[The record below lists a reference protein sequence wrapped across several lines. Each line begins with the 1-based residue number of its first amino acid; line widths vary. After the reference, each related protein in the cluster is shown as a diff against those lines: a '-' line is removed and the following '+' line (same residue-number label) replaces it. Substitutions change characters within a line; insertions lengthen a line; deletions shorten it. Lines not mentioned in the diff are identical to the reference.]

1 MTMVDVRLSRTAL
14 RKNVTNPICK
24 FNINLSTS
32 IIETEKIS
40 DANYRRFRI
49 RNLGG
54 GEFGLAHSFVY
65 DVFYSFKI
73 LTLLSIK
80 H

>member
-1 MTMVDVRLSRTAL
+1 MTMVDVRLSRTEL

-54 GEFGLAHSFVY
+54 GDLVLP
-65 DVFYSFKI
+65 I
-73 LTLLSIK
+73 LLFTMSSILLK
-80 H
+80 Y